1 MSGLFI
7 TFEGSDGSG
16 KSTQI
21 NLLAEYLAEKGEG
34 ALITREPGGTRIG
47 DKIRELLL
55 DPSNSEMDDRTE
67 MFLYA
72 ASRAQHV
79 SEVIKPAL
87 EAGKMVISDRFVD
100 SSYVYQGGARGLGE
114 AVTEVNKYAIDD
126 CEPDVTFL
134 LLLDPEISQE
144 RMQMQSRSQD
154 RIEAEGISYQSKVT
168 EAYRALAGKYPK
180 RMFIID
186 ASAGVEEIQGQ
197 IRAKVDDLLKG
208 LDSGSSPE

>member
-21 NLLAEYLAEKGEG
+21 NLLSEYLVEKGKD

-79 SEVIKPAL
+79 NEVIKPAL
-87 EAGKMVISDRFVD
+87 ESGKMVISDRFVD

-114 AVTEVNKYAIDD
+114 AVTEVNKYAIDG

-144 RMQMQSRSQD
+144 RMQTQNRSQD

-168 EAYRALAGKYPK
+168 EAYRALAEEYPH

-186 ASAGVEEIQGQ
+186 ASASVDEIQVQ
-197 IRAKVDDLLKG
+197 IRAKVDDLLKLRG
-208 LDSGSSPE
+208 FRTCE

>member
-7 TFEGSDGSG
+7 TFEGPDGSG

-21 NLLAEYLAEKGEG
+21 NLLSEYLVEKGKD

-87 EAGKMVISDRFVD
+87 EAGTMVISDRFVD

-114 AVTEVNKYAIDD
+114 AVTEINKYAIDG

-134 LLLDPEISQE
+134 LILDPEISQQ
-144 RMQMQSRSQD
+144 RMENRSQD

-168 EAYRALAGKYPK
+168 EAYRALAEKYPK

-186 ASAGVEEIQGQ
+186 AAAGVEEIQVQ